1 MPIGIDH
8 KDFLKEGTIDEI
20 VYEKCSHLLSG
31 SKIFVSEQKSD
42 VLEKIKKNISKN
54 YSEKII
60 FGENYNYKKNTNG
73 FFYKDDLGKINL
85 PLPNLSGD
93 FQIAN
98 VSVAIATAR
107 KLCQFKISDSHIKQ
121 AITKIKSEGRL
132 QSITQGKLRK
142 YVSESNLILIDGAHN
157 VLAASVIRKYL
168 DTLNSG
174 RKIIMVLGMMANKE
188 HKEFIQ
194 IFKDKVHSI
203 ITLNIPNQEN
213 FIEKEKLSKIA
224 QSCGIPSKTE
234 NSIESALKSIAT
246 KNDKAIIFCTG
257 SLYFAG
263 EILNLN

>member
-1 MPIGIDH
+1 M
-8 KDFLKEGTIDEI
+8 
-20 VYEKCSHLLSG
+20 
-31 SKIFVSEQKSD
+31 
-42 VLEKIKKNISKN
+42 
-54 YSEKII
+54 
-60 FGENYNYKKNTNG
+60 
-73 FFYKDDLGKINL
+73 
-85 PLPNLSGD
+85 
-93 FQIAN
+93 
-98 VSVAIATAR
+98 AIATAR
-107 KLCQFKISDSHIKQ
+107 KLGQFKISDSHIKQ

-194 IFKDKVHSI
+194 IFKNKVHSI